1 MIFQNRNSIPTG
13 SAVVD
18 VGISAKGGFRAERMG
33 RFKLGY
39 KAIRYELMKRLFDLI
54 VLAVTAPL
62 WLPVVIICAAAL
74 WLHSPGDPI
83 FYRQTRT
90 GRYGRPFPMLKFR
103 TMVTNA
109 DELKERLRSESVVAW
124 PDFKLTQDPRVTSV
138 GAFLRKTSLDE
149 IPQLFNVLAGQM
161 SLVGPRPTSFS
172 IDTYKPWQT
181 ERLDVK
187 PGITGLWQVYGRGE
201 MEFDERSRL
210 DIHYVHRRSLRL
222 DFYILTRTFG
232 SLLKGS

>member
-1 MIFQNRNSIPTG
+1 LIFQDRNSIPPGPGVIDIRSASG
-13 SAVVD
+13 SR
-18 VGISAKGGFRAERMG
+18 FRTERMG
-33 RFKLGY
+33 AFKLGY
-39 KAIRYELMKRLFDLI
+39 RAIRYELFKRLFDLI
-54 VLAVTAPL
+54 VLTLTAPV
-62 WLPVVIICAAAL
+62 WLPVVLICAIAV
-74 WLHSPGDPI
+74 WIHSPGDPI

-90 GRYGRPFPMLKFR
+90 GRYGRPFGMLKFR

-124 PDFKLTQDPRVTSV
+124 PDFKLVRDPRVTSV
-138 GAFLRKTSLDE
+138 GVFLRKTSLDE
-149 IPQLFNVLAGQM
+149 IPQLFNVLTGQM
-161 SLVGPRPTSFS
+161 SLVGPRPTSFP
-172 IDTYKPWQT
+172 IATYKPWQT

-232 SLLKGS
+232 SLLKGT